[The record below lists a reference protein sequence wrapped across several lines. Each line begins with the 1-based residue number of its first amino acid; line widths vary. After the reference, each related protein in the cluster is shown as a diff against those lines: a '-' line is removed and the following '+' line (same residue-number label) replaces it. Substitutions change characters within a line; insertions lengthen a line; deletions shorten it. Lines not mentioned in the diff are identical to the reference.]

1 MRWLL
6 DEMFPPATA
15 ATLEELGHDARCVAA
30 SELAASPDDRL
41 FEVATAEWRIIVT
54 ENYSD
59 FVAILSLRIAS
70 GAPHTP
76 VVCIGKQNLPDGSA
90 LGPALARRL
99 DAWARANPEPYP
111 GPHWP

>member
-1 MRWLL
+1 
-6 DEMFPPATA
+6 MFPPAAA
-15 ATLEELGHDARCVAA
+15 ATLEEFGHDARCVAA
-30 SELAASPDDRL
+30 SELAACSDDRL
-41 FEVATAEWRIIVT
+41 FEVATAEQRTIVT

-59 FVAILSLRIAS
+59 FVAIFALHLAS

-76 VVCIGKQNLPDGSA
+76 VVCVGKQSLPDGSA